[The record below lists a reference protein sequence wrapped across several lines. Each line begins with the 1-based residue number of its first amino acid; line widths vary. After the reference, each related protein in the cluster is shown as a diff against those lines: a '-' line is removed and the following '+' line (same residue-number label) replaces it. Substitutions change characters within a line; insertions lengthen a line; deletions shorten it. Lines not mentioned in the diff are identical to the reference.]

1 MFQPCLCDTFIKM
14 AASQMTRDTHLLRKV
29 SVVVFLSELGVAH
42 MKDVE
47 HEEGR
52 ECFACVVHVR
62 VEITH
67 SLYQTII

>member
-1 MFQPCLCDTFIKM
+1 M
-14 AASQMTRDTHLLRKV
+14 AASQITSDTHLLRQV

-52 ECFACVVHVR
+52 ECLTSVVHVR

-67 SLYQTII
+67 S